1 MARPKSFDEDKVLDA
16 AIDCFWRNGLKS
28 ASVRDLADEMGIAG
42 PSLYNAY
49 GCKKEL
55 FVQALGRYAEARMR
69 VRLAHLEAAYPPKDA
84 ILTFFAETIED
95 ALKTSGQRGCL
106 IANTAMEVTPQDT
119 EIAAAVAA
127 HLDELRAFFVRAV
140 AAGQASGT
148 VPPELDAEDAA
159 SLLLALLLG
168 IRVMA
173 RTQATRERFEQA
185 VRPVLAL
192 LDIQLSPSESRGH
205 T

>member
-1 MARPKSFDEDKVLDA
+1 
-16 AIDCFWRNGLKS
+16 
-28 ASVRDLADEMGIAG
+28 
-42 PSLYNAY
+42 
-49 GCKKEL
+49 
-55 FVQALGRYAEARMR
+55 
-69 VRLAHLEAAYPPKDA
+69 
-84 ILTFFAETIED
+84 
-95 ALKTSGQRGCL
+95 
-106 IANTAMEVTPQDT
+106 MEVTPQDT

-127 HLDELRAFFVRAV
+127 HLDELRAFFARAV
-140 AAGQASGT
+140 VAGQASGT